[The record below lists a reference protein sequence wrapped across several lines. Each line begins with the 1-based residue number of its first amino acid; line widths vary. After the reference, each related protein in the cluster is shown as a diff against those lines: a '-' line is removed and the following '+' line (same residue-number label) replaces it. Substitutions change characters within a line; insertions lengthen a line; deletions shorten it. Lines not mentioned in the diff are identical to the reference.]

1 MAVRKKN
8 IAPNADRAAEPA
20 DSPIP
25 DEELQFKT
33 EALRAAKINVAKEWA
48 KGVLIPLV
56 AIAGIS
62 LGWRFSQAVG
72 VWFWFGS
79 VVFLVL
85 MAIGLTYAAE
95 FFKLLIAGDLLKQ
108 TAGVVKETVVQE
120 WMKVFLA
127 FFVLGAGVSVI
138 ATVSQLD
145 YFAPDW
151 VFYGI
156 GLILI
161 AGGITFFWTR
171 SRFYKG

>member
-1 MAVRKKN
+1 
-8 IAPNADRAAEPA
+8 
-20 DSPIP
+20 
-25 DEELQFKT
+25 
-33 EALRAAKINVAKEWA
+33 
-48 KGVLIPLV
+48 
-56 AIAGIS
+56 
-62 LGWRFSQAVG
+62 
-72 VWFWFGS
+72 
-79 VVFLVL
+79 

-108 TAGVVKETVVQE
+108 TSGVVKETVVKE

-151 VFYGI
+151 VIYGI